1 MMCELLYSISC
12 VSVSARHAEDM
23 QSITKYCYEHHWT
36 VLKFRSI
43 LTPLYWCYIKI
54 LFFFSSEFYVVYYYL
69 IFGSVTS
76 QKGLIICLFKHFK
89 NGNHICLVCTIFFSL
104 TSWIFNLQMKSGP
117 HLYSAL
123 LQSTQPYHILHK
135 TRDKYMWVNLQGSWF
150 KQLRLRW
157 KFLLRNNPTDRF

>member
-89 NGNHICLVCTIFFSL
+89 NGNHICLVLTIFFLSHFLDIQPTNEIRPPFIFYL
-104 TSWIFNLQMKSGP
+104 TP
-117 HLYSAL
+117 EYSTL
-123 LQSTQPYHILHK
+123 SYSSQNKRQIHVS
-135 TRDKYMWVNLQGSWF
+135 
-150 KQLRLRW
+150 
-157 KFLLRNNPTDRF
+157 